1 MKYYKK
7 DHFWFY
13 NFVKDTFE
21 LHFEI
26 SIDSKFYDCCSN
38 DCLCNFDH
46 NVRRNILSILRKL
59 YVKNLL

>member
-13 NFVKDTFE
+13 NFVKDSFE

-38 DCLCNFDH
+38 DIIMNTFSSEEI
-46 NVRRNILSILRKL
+46 VLSRLKKL